1 MREEVL
7 ARRKLWHRP
16 WHGPPHF
23 SGQQTDQYLITVTC
37 YEHAPILGS
46 SDERMDDFVLLVHQ
60 AFEDAEATIH
70 AWVLLPN
77 HYHVLA
83 TVADLTLLLGRLGRL
98 HGRTSFT
105 WNKEE
110 GMRGRKCW
118 HRVSDR
124 AMRSEAHF
132 WATMNYVHH
141 NAVKHGYVEQWAE
154 WPWSSALEFLRETGR
169 EDALKLWKDFP
180 IGDYGVGWDD

>member
-37 YEHAPILGS
+37 YEHVPILGL

-77 HYHVLA
+77 HYHPKN
-83 TVADLTLLLGRLGRL
+83 GNG
-98 HGRTSFT
+98 
-105 WNKEE
+105 
-110 GMRGRKCW
+110 
-118 HRVSDR
+118 
-124 AMRSEAHF
+124 
-132 WATMNYVHH
+132 
-141 NAVKHGYVEQWAE
+141 
-154 WPWSSALEFLRETGR
+154 
-169 EDALKLWKDFP
+169 
-180 IGDYGVGWDD
+180 

>member
-83 TVADLTLLLGRLGRL
+83 TVADLTLLL
-98 HGRTSFT
+98 
-105 WNKEE
+105 
-110 GMRGRKCW
+110 
-118 HRVSDR
+118 
-124 AMRSEAHF
+124 
-132 WATMNYVHH
+132 
-141 NAVKHGYVEQWAE
+141 
-154 WPWSSALEFLRETGR
+154 
-169 EDALKLWKDFP
+169 
-180 IGDYGVGWDD
+180 